1 MRGSILSCRAYRPR
15 FPSFIKSADL
25 MLGSFA
31 HNASKYFSGPDGLRL
46 HIKQH
51 SAPGGGTV
59 KEGPLLSYRS
69 IHRIGLHRQSEAIDE
84 VSKIFS

>member
-1 MRGSILSCRAYRPR
+1 MP
-15 FPSFIKSADL
+15 
-25 MLGSFA
+25 
-31 HNASKYFSGPDGLRL
+31 SKYFSGPDGLVL

-59 KEGPLLSYRS
+59 KEGPLLSYRL
-69 IHRIGLHRQSEAIDE
+69 IYCIGLHRQSEAIDE